1 MKNATPEQKRLGLHV
16 HAIVFLL
23 TMLLLLII
31 NLYTGQP
38 YWIVWV
44 LLGWGIG
51 LLSHW
56 LAVRNYVTRRIET

>member
-1 MKNATPEQKRLGLHV
+1 MKNATPQQKRLGLYI
-16 HAIVFLL
+16 HAIAFAGG
-23 TMLLLLII
+23 MILLLLI
-31 NLYTGQP
+31 NLLIGQP

-56 LAVRNYVTRRIET
+56 LAVRNQITRRIGV